1 VYGTAESAPMAEEH
15 PLNPRS
21 PYAATKA
28 GADRLAYSYWTT
40 YELPIVIVRPFNN
53 YGPRQHPEKVLPR
66 FITQAFDDE
75 PLTVHGDGHASRDWL
90 YVGDHAEAIENVIA
104 APIDDL
110 AGEVINIATG
120 VDISVAEVADL
131 VLDVLGKPGSLT
143 VNVPERPG
151 QVDRHVG
158 STEKAERLLGWQA
171 RTSFADGLERTVDWY
186 RDNEAWWRAIL
197 AREARVFSS

>member
-1 VYGTAESAPMAEEH
+1 
-15 PLNPRS
+15 
-21 PYAATKA
+21 
-28 GADRLAYSYWTT
+28 
-40 YELPIVIVRPFNN
+40 
-53 YGPRQHPEKVLPR
+53 
-66 FITQAFDDE
+66 
-75 PLTVHGDGHASRDWL
+75 
-90 YVGDHAEAIENVIA
+90 
-104 APIDDL
+104 
-110 AGEVINIATG
+110 
-120 VDISVAEVADL
+120 